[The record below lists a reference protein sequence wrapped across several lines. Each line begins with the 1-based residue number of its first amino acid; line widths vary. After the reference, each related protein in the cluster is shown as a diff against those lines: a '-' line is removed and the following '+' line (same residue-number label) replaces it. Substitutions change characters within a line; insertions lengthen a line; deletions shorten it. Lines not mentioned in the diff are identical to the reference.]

1 MPYVPVPGSNSLG
14 FHGVYD
20 ANSDGLELCNGA
32 ATFTNSR
39 GIELKYEFIKFL
51 NFPFNKFNCLFTD
64 LHW

>member
-1 MPYVPVPGSNSLG
+1 MPYIPVPGSNSLG

-39 GIELKYEFIKFL
+39 GIKLKYEF
-51 NFPFNKFNCLFTD
+51 
-64 LHW
+64 